1 MKTKMLLATLLIAIL
16 LFGTVNSVSI
26 AFAQNTKN
34 VTKQDYIEKDY
45 ANHNEQVV
53 CLDEYS
59 QAETT
64 YSENAV
70 TMRHDDKIRQYHRGL
85 FSSETMCVTNE
96 IYTFNLTDY
105 EWYNVSYNNGYVLV
119 ADMGSA
125 VQDTNEIFVPALFIF
140 PAGVKQISKQETF
153 DIDTDNTS
161 TVQIV
166 YVDIDETVCTKI
178 IAPIENLSF
187 VEFLNLSTELEL
199 SKENTD
205 EISKNLIESFSYED
219 NFKLRMHN
227 SNETQNL
234 TKSQVSAMSAS
245 YGNYSNSNKTV
256 TCNAYDD
263 YTDTDRYLKDYISTY
278 RGNSY
283 KYLSATGNIKY
294 SDDPI
299 VNIIP
304 RQLFINRNT
313 YSFIGKEY
321 GFCVKTVQDSGNDN
335 ISNYIV
341 FDIQT
346 VAPYPER
353 LNSNPLSVTVVPL
366 FSGIVSYSA
375 SQ

>member
-1 MKTKMLLATLLIAIL
+1 MTIKSVNIIADCFL
-16 LFGTVNSVSI
+16 P
-26 AFAQNTKN
+26 
-34 VTKQDYIEKDY
+34 KQ
-45 ANHNEQVV
+45 
-53 CLDEYS
+53 
-59 QAETT
+59 
-64 YSENAV
+64 
-70 TMRHDDKIRQYHRGL
+70 
-85 FSSETMCVTNE
+85 CVTNE

-263 YTDTDRYLKDYISTY
+263 YTDTDRYIKDYISTY